1 MIPFSYQQTHQKLV
15 QSMKLLIIELMFV
28 LFVGNTQQQQQRGPG
43 NQMVPSKQNRVTTLP
58 KPCGIDPIVLLQERE
73 NRVAARIAARIEQV
87 SNLPTDMS
95 DKLRIQAQIEL
106 RALRCLNFQRQLRS
120 EILGCIRRDTTLET
134 AVNIKAYKRTKR
146 QGLREARATEKLE
159 KQQKLE
165 AERKRRQKNQEF
177 LNSVLSHGKEF
188 KEYHRQNQSK
198 IAKINKAILN
208 YHANAEREQKKEQER
223 IEKERMRR

>member
-1 MIPFSYQQTHQKLV
+1 MNRIRFIV
-15 QSMKLLIIELMFV
+15 I
-28 LFVGNTQQQQQRGPG
+28 GNTQQQQRGPA
-43 NQMVPSKQNRVTTLP
+43 NQMVPSKQNRITTLP

-120 EILGCIRRDTTLET
+120 EILSCIRRDTTLET